1 MVCGRLKT
9 YTLIGIVVIIKFRI
23 VISESVLFVSSFL
36 YIGTIHV
43 HLPNPILST
52 VVLWLILTML
62 PSPLLTAQLTVY
74 CPITWSTSKAW
85 LQQDQTFIGYGLF

>member
-9 YTLIGIVVIIKFRI
+9 YTLMGIVVIIKFRI

-43 HLPNPILST
+43 HF
-52 VVLWLILTML
+52 
-62 PSPLLTAQLTVY
+62 A
-74 CPITWSTSKAW
+74 
-85 LQQDQTFIGYGLF
+85 